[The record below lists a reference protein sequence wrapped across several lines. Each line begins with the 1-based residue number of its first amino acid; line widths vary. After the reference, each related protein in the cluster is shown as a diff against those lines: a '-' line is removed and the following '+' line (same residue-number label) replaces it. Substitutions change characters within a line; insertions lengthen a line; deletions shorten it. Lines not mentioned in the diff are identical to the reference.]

1 MATKRPGWMPS
12 TPVFVAS
19 ILLLSAYD
27 YMAWSICVDDVS
39 VAEAVR
45 RLMPTDHDQ
54 SPSHTDE
61 SLSTTF
67 GGD

>member
-1 MATKRPGWMPS
+1 MAIKRPGWMPS

-19 ILLLSAYD
+19 VLLLSAYD

-39 VAEAVR
+39 AVDALG
-45 RLMPTDHDQ
+45 RLIPIDHDP
-54 SPSHTDE
+54 SPSRTDE